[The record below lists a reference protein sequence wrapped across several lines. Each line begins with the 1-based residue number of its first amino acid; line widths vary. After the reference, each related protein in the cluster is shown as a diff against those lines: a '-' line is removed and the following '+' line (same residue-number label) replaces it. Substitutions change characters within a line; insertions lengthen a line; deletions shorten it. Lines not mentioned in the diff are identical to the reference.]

1 MVSGVPTRCVVFDID
16 DTLYL
21 ERDYVR
27 SGFGAVG
34 RWIEVHLGVS
44 GFSDLAW
51 RAFQAGTRGTIFDD
65 VLRELAL
72 PSDPELVGSLVTVYR
87 EHEPAITMLPD
98 AQHVVDA
105 LSHDTTLGVVTD
117 GPLESQRA
125 KARVLAVDDWSSVSV
140 FTSEWGEEYWKPHR
154 RAFEFVE
161 ATSGCRGAQCV
172 YLADNPAKDFVAP
185 ASMGWSTIRVRRVG
199 SLHERVPSGDDV
211 QHEVA
216 DLDTVLELL
225 APGSAAR

>member
-1 MVSGVPTRCVVFDID
+1 MVNRVPTRCVVFDID

-27 SGFGAVG
+27 SGFHAVG

-51 RAFQAGTRGTIFDD
+51 HTFETGTRGTIFDD
-65 VLRELAL
+65 VLRELAI
-72 PSDPELVGSLVTVYR
+72 PPDPGLVKSLVAVYR
-87 EHEPAITMLPD
+87 EHEPAISMLPD
-98 AQHVVDA
+98 ARDVVDT

-125 KARVLAVDDWSSVSV
+125 KAQALGVEDWSSVSV
-140 FTSEWGEEYWKPHR
+140 FTSEWGQEYWKPHR

-161 ATSGCRGAQCV
+161 ATSGCSGAQCV

-185 ASMGWSTIRVRRVG
+185 ASMGWSTIRVRRAG

-216 DLDTVLELL
+216 NLDAVLDLL
-225 APGSAAR
+225 APGPAAR